1 MFRKDDAKIYKIKST
16 MSPVDN
22 ECYIGS
28 TCLTIIT
35 DRLERHKRDY
45 SLWKLGLRKDTY
57 TIFLLFDKYPLQTFI
72 IELIEKCEVASK
84 EELLSREK
92 FYICS
97 VACVNKNMKP
107 PKVVAAR
114 KDDGYVC
121 GCGVL
126 ISRQRDRARH
136 ELTKKHLLILQR

>member
-1 MFRKDDAKIYKIKST
+1 MFRKEDAKIYKIKST
-16 MSPVDN
+16 MSPVDD

-28 TCLTIIT
+28 TCLTVIT

-45 SLWKLGLRKDTY
+45 SLWKLGLKKDTY

-72 IELIEKCEVASK
+72 IELIEKCEVSSK

-97 VACVNKNMKP
+97 VACVNKNLKP
-107 PKVVAAR
+107 PKKVVAR
-114 KDDGYVC
+114 NDHGY
-121 GCGVL
+121 GCG
-126 ISRQRDRARH
+126 IFIIRQRDRARH
-136 ELTKKHLLILQR
+136 ELTKKHLLILER